1 MLFRLGPPPNS
12 LSDAELASGEW
23 QRLPYPPLW
32 ALRVMSFPLG
42 VFTAL
47 PVFFMWVLLTPRFDV
62 SSSGPGYQLVVA
74 YVSMELF
81 GTFLQVSAYPGR
93 GLTNQT
99 LLGFWPSRLLLYCAH
114 LSKATKRHAIAV
126 SLLPFLVLGV
136 LPPLIAAVLHISSG
150 WLIFCS
156 CLAAVLFGGNVVLAL
171 PMWWLPSGCV
181 IAGRGFQPYWRL
193 SQGN

>member
-42 VFTAL
+42 IVTAL
-47 PVFFMWVLLTPRFDV
+47 PVFFLWVLLTPRFDV
-62 SSSGPGYQLVVA
+62 SSSGPGYRFIVA
-74 YVSMELF
+74 YVLIELA
-81 GTFLQVSAYPGR
+81 GAFLQMSAHPRR
-93 GLTNQT
+93 GLSTQT
-99 LLGFWPSRLLLYCAH
+99 FLGFWPSRLLLYCAC
-114 LSKATKRHAIAV
+114 LSKATKRNAIAA
-126 SLLPFLVLGV
+126 SLLPFLVLAV
-136 LPPLIAAVLHISSG
+136 LPLLIAAVLHISSG

-156 CLAAVLFGGNVVLAL
+156 CLAAASFGANVVLAL

-193 SQGN
+193 SQQT